1 MNIRNHVYVRAIVTP
16 ELINLAERVGVVNN
30 AAKNVPNHRWHH
42 LRLRLADMTLMANFF
57 PVQHECVYVPAHI
70 FIAIFE
76 LPTHSERIDLI
87 KIFSIPNPD
96 L

>member
-57 PVQHECVYVPAHI
+57 FSCTARVCLCTSSHI
-70 FIAIFE
+70 YS
-76 LPTHSERIDLI
+76 HV
-87 KIFSIPNPD
+87 
-96 L
+96 

>member
-57 PVQHECVYVPAHI
+57 FLYSTSVSMYQLTY
-70 FIAIFE
+70 
-76 LPTHSERIDLI
+76 L
-87 KIFSIPNPD
+87 
-96 L
+96 